1 MKKLFLIGALFCAS
15 VSASAST
22 RWVTSCGIV
31 FETVSFA
38 DFPGSMAEYTK
49 FLIDTNEDLCHVRK
63 QPKIFN
69 KGDDLLIIP

>member
-15 VSASAST
+15 VSATAST

-38 DFPGSMAEYTK
+38 DFEGSMAEYRD
-49 FLIDTNEDLCHVRK
+49 FLMDTNEDLCHVRK
-63 QPKIFN
+63 LPRIFN
-69 KGDDLLIIP
+69 EGDDLPIIP